1 MQKLNP
7 KPIVYIQNLERR
19 NTSIPPMKIIKP
31 QVRKLKEEE
40 KKKRETLTKTISKQL
55 TKWQ

>member
-7 KPIVYIQNLERR
+7 KPTVYIQKLERR

-31 QVRKLKEEE
+31 HVRKLKEE
-40 KKKRETLTKTISKQL
+40 KKKKPEKH
-55 TKWQ
+55 